1 MLLLA
6 EAWKKKQKAKEE
18 TAKTMLDKL
27 SQITQK
33 NDRFARTEQMF
44 DSAKQTRNKQ
54 RKILAD
60 FKQRIKSNKKPDE
73 HIEYKGCN
81 IKIYNLSEN
90 TRVYRIVDWDNRTR
104 DAKYFTL
111 EEAKQAIQSLY
122 PFSLT
127 KEAYL
132 AEKERVL
139 RKKEQDYFLA
149 KAYKQRQQRTKFQK
163 NLRTIDDL
171 FNLTP
176 VEFEQW
182 VKNNIFMKEGWI
194 VEETKITGDGGID
207 LMLHKNG
214 EHSIAQCKRFKSSVG
229 EPLLRDFYG
238 AMMSEGVSRGYF
250 VTTGVFSLQAQKF
263 ADNKPIVLID
273 RRVLAQRL
281 VS

>member
-1 MLLLA
+1 MYNQQPVAKGCFTIIFAIFFGVPIFIFALIFVIYLFSKNVLLGIIFCVAFLLFV
-6 EAWKKKQKAKEE
+6 ETWKKRKKAKEE
-18 TAKTMLDKL
+18 AIKQMVHNMSKMAEATA
-27 SQITQK
+27 
-33 NDRFARTEQMF
+33 E
-44 DSAKQTRNKQ
+44 
-54 RKILAD
+54 
-60 FKQRIKSNKKPDE
+60 
-73 HIEYKGCN
+73 
-81 IKIYNLSEN
+81 EN
-90 TRVYRIVDWDNRTR
+90 R
-104 DAKYFTL
+104 
-111 EEAKQAIQSLY
+111 
-122 PFSLT
+122 
-127 KEAYL
+127 KEARLIRQKEHQAEKERLKKIPIWKRSGYASQEEYL